1 MQSEQTSL
9 GDHARTVMEAVDTLR
24 EHDIPARI
32 WARDHTAW
40 RNDPTEISN
49 RLGWLTV
56 NEQMRQQVPYLQDFA
71 AEIRALGMEHV
82 VLLAMGGSAL
92 APEVYRA
99 TFGSALGFPTFTML
113 DSIVPGWVRAVAG
126 QIDPAKT
133 LFITASKSGGTVEVL
148 CLYRYFR
155 ALVEASVGSDR
166 AGGHFAAI
174 TDQGSDLEKLA
185 HQESF
190 RRVFLNP
197 ADVGGRFSGLS
208 LFGLVPAALMGVDL
222 DRFLESVEAMRQR
235 CTRSVSLTDN
245 PAAWVGTV
253 MGSLAKHGVD
263 KLTLVT
269 SPSLASF
276 GLWMEQMIAES
287 LGKDGTGIIPI
298 AGEPLVGPEA
308 YGRDRLFV
316 YLRLDGDENAETDAH
331 MTTLQNAGHP
341 TMRLEQEDHYALGGE
356 LFRGAFATAVAG
368 HILGVHPF
376 DQPNVQRA
384 KDIAIEGL
392 QAYLRDGRL
401 PAIQVDDSV
410 EALLAQVKPGDYFSL
425 LLYLPQSAE
434 LDFAV
439 HQLRRFVQ
447 ERYHIATTAG
457 YGPRYLHSTGQLH
470 KGGPNSGLFL
480 QLEGENPTDVAIPSQ
495 PYTFGVLANAQA
507 QGDIRA
513 LQGAGRR
520 VVRRRLLS
528 TNPARELQALTSA
541 LTKSTAGP
549 RG

>member
-1 MQSEQTSL
+1 MRSEQTSL
-9 GDHARTVMEAVDTLR
+9 GNYARTVMEAVEALR
-24 EHDIPARI
+24 EHDISARI
-32 WARDHTAW
+32 WARDHTVW

-56 NEQMRQQVPYLQDFA
+56 NERMRQEAPYLKDFA
-71 AEIRALGMEHV
+71 AEVRAAGMEQV
-82 VLLAMGGSAL
+82 VLMAMGGSAL
-92 APEVYRA
+92 APEVFRGI
-99 TFGSALGFPTFTML
+99 FGSASGFPAFTML
-113 DSIVPGWVRAVAG
+113 DSTVPGWVRAVTD
-126 QIDPAKT
+126 QVDPAKT
-133 LFITASKSGGTVEVL
+133 LFIAASKSGGTLEVL
-148 CLYRYFR
+148 SFYRHFR
-155 ALVEASVGSDR
+155 ALVEASAGPDR
-166 AGGHFAAI
+166 AGGHFTAI
-174 TDQGSDLEKLA
+174 TDQGSGLEELA

-235 CTRSVSLTDN
+235 CVPSVSLTDN
-245 PAAWVGTV
+245 PGAWLGTV
-253 MGSLAKHGVD
+253 MGSLAKRGVD
-263 KLTLVT
+263 KLSLVT
-269 SPSLASF
+269 SPALASF
-276 GLWMEQMIAES
+276 GLWTEQMIAES
-287 LGKDGTGIIPI
+287 LGKDGTGIIPV
-298 AGEPLVGPEA
+298 AGEPLVGLEA
-308 YGRDRLFV
+308 YGQDRLFV

-331 MTTLQNAGHP
+331 MSTLENAGHP
-341 TMRLEQEDHYALGGE
+341 TVRLELEDRYDLGGE
-356 LFRGAFATAVAG
+356 LFRWAFATAVAG

-384 KDIAIEGL
+384 KDIAMEGL
-392 QAYLRDGRL
+392 EAYLRDGRL
-401 PAIQVDDSV
+401 PAIQVDDSL
-410 EALLAQVKPGDYFSL
+410 EALLAHAQPGDYLSL

-434 LDFAV
+434 LDGAV
-439 HQLRRFVQ
+439 QQLRRFVQ

-480 QLEGENPTDVAIPSQ
+480 QLVGEDTTDVAIPGQ
-495 PYTFGVLANAQA
+495 PYSFGVLASAQA

-513 LQGAGRR
+513 LQGADRR
-520 VVRRRLLS
+520 VVCRRLLS
-528 TNPARELQALTSA
+528 ANPAKELQALTSA